1 MAASTKRSGL
11 GRGLDALL
19 SSTAPS
25 DDRPG
30 ESPSAATVDVA
41 IADIRPNPYQPRKHF
56 DADELDELAASI
68 RSHGLIQPLLVMP
81 DGVGWCLIAGER
93 RWRAAQL
100 AGLSRVPVVVR
111 EATPQEMLAIAIIEN
126 VQRTNLDAL
135 EAAHAYRQLMHEF
148 ELTQADV
155 ADLVGKSRTAVANT
169 LRLLGLA
176 PEVQSLLSNGHLS
189 EGHGRALL
197 ALNDH
202 AAQIATAKRAL
213 VDGWSVRRTE
223 AEVRRLAEPL
233 ANAAAPEPRDAGGDG
248 APTDADTRAAAQ
260 ALEGALGTRVEI
272 RRRGDAGQVIIHFYA
287 EEELTAL
294 YDRLITGQRRR
305 R

>member
-19 SSTAPS
+19 SSTAPA

-30 ESPSAATVDVA
+30 AASAAATTEVA

-56 DADELDELAASI
+56 DTDELDELASSI

-81 DGVGWCLIAGER
+81 DGDGWCLIAGER

-100 AGLSRVPVVVR
+100 AGLTRVPVVVR

-135 EAAHAYRQLMHEF
+135 EAAQAYRQLMHEF

-155 ADLVGKSRTAVANT
+155 ADLVGKSRVAVANT

-197 ALNDH
+197 ALNDPS
-202 AAQIATAKRAL
+202 AQIATAKRAL
-213 VDGWSVRRTE
+213 LDGWSVRRTE
-223 AEVRRLAEPL
+223 AEVRRLIEPL
-233 ANAAAPEPRDAGGDG
+233 VAAAPPPRVSAAAG
-248 APTDADTRAAAQ
+248 APADADTRAAAQ

-272 RRRGDAGQVIIHFYA
+272 RRKGDAGQVIIHFYA

-294 YDRLITGQRRR
+294 YDRLIASQRRR